1 MDDLQK
7 WHVAWARFDALRRA
21 PPFRWDEDAV
31 QHYHEIVTS
40 LEEASPSDDLSS
52 FRVPDSELQR
62 KIISSRLG
70 IHTFSEKRYCDNQY
84 MLRQIEGIAIYFQD
98 RQLPT
103 EPRKF
108 GF

>member
-7 WHVAWARFDALRRA
+7 WHVAWARFDALRKA
-21 PPFRWDEDAV
+21 PPFSWDEDAV
-31 QHYHEIVTS
+31 QQYHEIVTS

-52 FRVPDSELQR
+52 FRVPNSELQL
-62 KIISSRLG
+62 KVISSRFG
-70 IHTFSEKRYCDNQY
+70 IHTFSAKRYCNNQY
-84 MLRQIEGIAIYFQD
+84 MLRQIEGIAIYFQNL
-98 RQLPT
+98 QLSN